1 MQFNEVSFCF
11 KVVKIDFIFFVTRS
25 DVSKAK
31 WNVEMGMAEVIEKK
45 GKMWITTGI
54 VRNGKTFC
62 LIEETL

>member
-1 MQFNEVSFCF
+1 VQFNEVSFCF
-11 KVVKIDFIFFVTRS
+11 KAIKIDLFFVTRN

>member
-1 MQFNEVSFCF
+1 VQFNEVSFCF
-11 KVVKIDFIFFVTRS
+11 KVIKIDLFFVTRN